1 MFKWKSGR
9 ARTRYFSGRR
19 PALANS
25 EVGSFEQILPSRSAT
40 FRKGWRL
47 QGEFHAHISTRQP
60 NQHPIARSPQK
71 KVDHEHQSFHH
82 ENSNSSV
89 RAGILA
95 NVPSLRAFAISL
107 SGNIDR
113 ADDLVQDTLLR
124 ALAKINS
131 FKSRTNLPSPFCAS
145 H

>member
-1 MFKWKSGR
+1 MHTSQRVSPINTQSRGVHRKKWTMS
-9 ARTRYFSGRR
+9 T
-19 PALANS
+19 N
-25 EVGSFEQILPSRSAT
+25 RS
-40 FRKGWRL
+40 
-47 QGEFHAHISTRQP
+47 
-60 NQHPIARSPQK
+60 IADS
-71 KVDHEHQSFHH
+71 D
-82 ENSNSSV
+82 SSV

-124 ALAKINS
+124 ALAKIDS
-131 FKSRTNLPSPFCAS
+131 FESRTNLPSPFCAS